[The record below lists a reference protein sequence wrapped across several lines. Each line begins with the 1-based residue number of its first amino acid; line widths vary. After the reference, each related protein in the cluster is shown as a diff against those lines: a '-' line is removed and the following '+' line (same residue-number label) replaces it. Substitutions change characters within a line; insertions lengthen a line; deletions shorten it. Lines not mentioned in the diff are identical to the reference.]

1 MGIGSKLRSIGR
13 KIDPVKNTKKV
24 LQGGIDL
31 VTGKAQHEEAVRQ
44 VQQANANAII
54 EAKNASQPIETKSTY
69 SIDLEGTIAE
79 AQAVGINPLTA
90 IKYAG
95 ANTIST
101 GTQVQYVEPLTY
113 KAPIRNTATKL
124 NSAFNTFT
132 KFSNFKNNF
141 VSTKLEQQYLRSQ
154 INSFGNNKTI
164 INGGNILNNTKNN
177 LQSKLSTTTS
187 NDKILTSIL
196 PDYEFIQ
203 DPFTNKTVETDKG
216 TVASENIALF
226 RLVTDHRGETWRYPG
241 DPEEMGPIT
250 GTIFAGVAEAYH
262 RIKNK
267 GLTYL
272 NSPAGSQQ
280 KSKVKANQVNWYD
293 ETKSLFE

>member
-13 KIDPVKNTKKV
+13 KIDPIKNTKK
-24 LQGGIDL
+24 LAQGGIDL

-44 VQQANANAII
+44 VQEANANAII
-54 EAKNASQPIETKSTY
+54 EARNASQPIETKSTY

-79 AQAVGINPLTA
+79 AKAVGINPLTA

-101 GTQVQYVEPLTY
+101 GSQVQYVEPLTY
-113 KAPIRNTATKL
+113 QAPIRNTATKL

-141 VSTKLEQQYLRSQ
+141 VTTKLEQDYLRSQ
-154 INSFGNNKTI
+154 IGTFGNKTT
-164 INGGNILNNTKNN
+164 INGGNILNNVKNN
-177 LQSKLSTTTS
+177 FQSKLSLSTS

-196 PDYEFIQ
+196 PDYEYIQ
-203 DPFTNKTVETDKG
+203 DPFTNKTVQTEKG

-226 RLVTDHRGETWRYPG
+226 RLVTDQYGETWRYPA

-262 RIKNK
+262 RMKNK
-267 GLTYL
+267 GITFL
-272 NSPAGSQQ
+272 NSPKGSQQ
-280 KSKVKANQVNWYD
+280 RSKVRANQVNWFD
-293 ETKSLFE
+293 ETKALFE